1 MNELAR
7 RWSPTMPRISFT
19 TAVGAFLFS
28 FVSALPPA
36 RAQGTSPEPAL
47 ASSETSEE
55 SPGNAGFAGAWRGGN
70 YLSALGLHLTLGLA
84 FGGEKFAT
92 LTYDD
97 GTENSVRGGEG
108 VILSGGLTFTP
119 LWIGDS
125 VGLGLGV
132 DAGWKYKSTSVNADA
147 SVALTRFPIVPSARA
162 LVKLGG
168 SWHLLAAGGLVLE
181 MSPSLQGDGLLS
193 GLDIE
198 FDNGTGGMGELGIL
212 WGHPQGVGYE
222 ITGRYTFLE
231 YTHEAATESLDA
243 SSGSL
248 HLTLH
253 YFL

>member
-1 MNELAR
+1 
-7 RWSPTMPRISFT
+7 MPRVRIAS
-19 TAVGAFLFS
+19 AIVAFLFAS
-28 FVSALPPA
+28 VSSQASA
-36 RAQGTSPEPAL
+36 FAQSSSPEPAP
-47 ASSETSEE
+47 ASTPAADE
-55 SPGNAGFAGAWRGGN
+55 SGENDGFAGAWRRGN
-70 YLSALGLHLTLGLA
+70 YASALGLHLTLGLA

-97 GTENSVRGGEG
+97 GSENSVRGGEG

-119 LWIGDS
+119 LWLGDS
-125 VGLGLGV
+125 VGLGLGL

-147 SVALTRFPIVPSARA
+147 SVALERFPIVPSARA

-168 SWHLLAAGGLVLE
+168 SWHLLAAGGVVLE

-193 GLDIE
+193 DLDIE
-198 FDNGTGGMGELGIL
+198 FDNGTGGMGELGFM

-231 YTHEAATESLDA
+231 YTHEATTESFDA
-243 SSGSL
+243 SSGSI